1 MIRKECFNLVD
12 DPWIPVADVGL
23 VSLRQLFSD
32 PSYRSLG
39 GSPIDKIAL
48 TKFLL
53 AITQTTDTPENDD
66 EWSKLTPEKL
76 ASKCL
81 SYLEE
86 KHDLFYLYGD
96 RPFLQMPAIRDT
108 KLQSFGVASPEI
120 STGNTTILF
129 QSEIE
134 KDLTDGEKALL
145 IVRLMGCALG
155 GKQTDN
161 LIVLSPGYTGKTKES
176 GKENSGKEGPFIGA
190 RGYLHTFLQG
200 NSLWETLWLN
210 ILSRQ
215 YILGLGSYPEGIGV
229 PPWEEMPSG
238 EDCPI
243 AKRLKS
249 TLMGRLVPLSRFCL
263 LEKNGLH
270 YSEGIAYPGYKE
282 GGRDPSVSLDSSG
295 KNQKVLWTD
304 PSKRPWRILPALLS
318 LVYVGGSKGF
328 ECYQIGL
335 LGRARD
341 HVKVIGI
348 WSGGLSVKGTAGEQ
362 KVTGSSDFIES
373 LLWLPCKDFGTPEF
387 SRLSEEMSQLEIL
400 SKKTFGAIQN
410 YFKDQRIA
418 DSKQA
423 SQAINLFWQLCE
435 QRFQDLLNACI
446 KPDLLES
453 VHFSLSGTSEKI
465 YNMFC
470 PRETSRQIESWAKN
484 RPDTYWYVSKKEKM
498 KNG

>member
-176 GKENSGKEGPFIGA
+176 GKENSGKEF
-190 RGYLHTFLQG
+190 
-200 NSLWETLWLN
+200 
-210 ILSRQ
+210 
-215 YILGLGSYPEGIGV
+215 
-229 PPWEEMPSG
+229 
-238 EDCPI
+238 
-243 AKRLKS
+243 
-249 TLMGRLVPLSRFCL
+249 
-263 LEKNGLH
+263 
-270 YSEGIAYPGYKE
+270 
-282 GGRDPSVSLDSSG
+282 
-295 KNQKVLWTD
+295 
-304 PSKRPWRILPALLS
+304 
-318 LVYVGGSKGF
+318 
-328 ECYQIGL
+328 
-335 LGRARD
+335 
-341 HVKVIGI
+341 
-348 WSGGLSVKGTAGEQ
+348 
-362 KVTGSSDFIES
+362 
-373 LLWLPCKDFGTPEF
+373 
-387 SRLSEEMSQLEIL
+387 
-400 SKKTFGAIQN
+400 
-410 YFKDQRIA
+410 
-418 DSKQA
+418 
-423 SQAINLFWQLCE
+423 
-435 QRFQDLLNACI
+435 
-446 KPDLLES
+446 
-453 VHFSLSGTSEKI
+453 
-465 YNMFC
+465 
-470 PRETSRQIESWAKN
+470 
-484 RPDTYWYVSKKEKM
+484 
-498 KNG
+498 